1 MPDTHL
7 ARFEQSSISEDRD
20 ALCYSRELRME
31 RAHQRIAAVIE
42 KLTLA
47 AWDDI
52 QDPDKASESEVQQ
65 AEERVRHMERN
76 VVLQLGWQAGA
87 R

>member
-1 MPDTHL
+1 MNAF

-31 RAHQRIAAVIE
+31 AAQKRIAAVVE
-42 KLTLA
+42 RLTLA

-52 QDPDKASESEVQQ
+52 QDADKASESEVQQ
-65 AEERVRHMERN
+65 AEERARLMERN
-76 VVLQLGWQAGA
+76 VVLQLGWLAGA